1 MTDLAARALSIAATA
16 RTRDTSDR
24 ERIQR
29 ENAALFAWRQGFI
42 DTFAA
47 RPTYLRELAT
57 GREWGKAATGAVQ
70 ASAQPKPGK
79 LLRERR

>member
-1 MTDLAARALSIAATA
+1 MDDLAARALSIAATA

-29 ENAALFAWRQGFI
+29 ENSELFAWRQQFV

-57 GREWGKAATGAVQ
+57 GREWGKATVGVQ
-70 ASAQPKPGK
+70 ASASPKPGK